1 MGVEIER
8 KFLLHHDTWNKLVK
22 PAGKDLRQ
30 GYILNDPAKTI
41 RVRIAEAK
49 AWLTIKGVTLGA
61 SRLEYEYEIPIAEA
75 KELLDNF
82 SEGELEKIRYEI
94 DYKGKIWEVDVFSGE
109 NDGLI
114 VAEIELLSEDEDFE
128 CPKWIDVEVTG
139 DKRYYNASLT
149 TYPFKDWED

>member
-8 KFLLHHDTWNKLVK
+8 KFLVHHDAWNILVK
-22 PAGKDLRQ
+22 PNGKDLRQ

-49 AWLTIKGVTLGA
+49 AWLTIKSITLGA
-61 SRLEYEYEIPIAEA
+61 SRLEYEYEIPIVEA

-82 SEGELEKIRYEI
+82 SEGELEKVRYEI
-94 DYKGKIWEVDVFSGE
+94 DYQGKIWEVDVFSGE
-109 NDGLI
+109 NNGLI
-114 VAEIELLSEDEDFE
+114 VAEIELLSEDENFE

-149 TYPFKDWED
+149 TYPFKDWKD

>member
-8 KFLLHHDTWNKLVK
+8 KFLIHHEAWNKLVK
-22 PAGKDLRQ
+22 PAGKSLRQ
-30 GYILNDPAKTI
+30 GYIMNNPAKTI

-49 AWLTIKGVTLGA
+49 AWLTIKGITLGA
-61 SRLEYEYEIPIAEA
+61 SRLEYEYEIPLEEA

-94 DYKGKIWEVDVFSGE
+94 DYQGKTWEVDVFSGD

-128 CPKWIDVEVTG
+128 CPQWIDIEVTG
-139 DKRYYNASLT
+139 DERYYNASLT
-149 TYPFKDWED
+149 TYPFKSWPA

>member
-8 KFLLHHDTWNKLVK
+8 KFLVHHDAWNILVK
-22 PAGKDLRQ
+22 PNGKDLRQ

-49 AWLTIKGVTLGA
+49 AWLTIKGITLGA
-61 SRLEYEYEIPIAEA
+61 SRLEYEYEIPIVEA

-82 SEGELEKIRYEI
+82 SEGELEKVRYEI
-94 DYKGKIWEVDVFSGE
+94 DYQGKIWEVDVFSGD

-114 VAEIELLSEDEDFE
+114 VAEIELLSEAEDFE
-128 CPKWIDVEVTG
+128 CPSWIDVEVTG

-149 TYPFKDWED
+149 TYPFKDWKD

>member
-8 KFLLHHDTWNKLVK
+8 KFLVHHDAWNILVK
-22 PAGKDLRQ
+22 PNGKDLRQ

-49 AWLTIKGVTLGA
+49 AWLTIKGITLGA
-61 SRLEYEYEIPIAEA
+61 SRLEYEYEIPIVEA

-82 SEGELEKIRYEI
+82 SEGELEKVRYEI
-94 DYKGKIWEVDVFSGE
+94 DYQGKIWEVDVFSGD

-114 VAEIELLSEDEDFE
+114 VAEIELLSEAEDFE
-128 CPKWIDVEVTG
+128 CPPWIDVEVTG

-149 TYPFKDWED
+149 TYPFKDWKD

>member
-8 KFLLHHDTWNKLVK
+8 KFLVHHDAWNILVK
-22 PAGKDLRQ
+22 PNGKDLRQ

-49 AWLTIKGVTLGA
+49 AWLTIKSITLGA

-149 TYPFKDWED
+149 TYPFKDWIR